1 MNKRAPSALP
11 HDAAVCAHLSLF
23 PPFLSTPAHHTST
36 HQLPPSCLPPLQ
48 LGPVLRDEL
57 LAGNRWRA
65 TFTATAL
72 NHCEL
77 YLLPAEDFRRV
88 LLDHPEVAEELRARS
103 EQ

>member
-1 MNKRAPSALP
+1 M
-11 HDAAVCAHLSLF
+11 
-23 PPFLSTPAHHTST
+23 
-36 HQLPPSCLPPLQ
+36 
-48 LGPVLRDEL
+48 LRDEL

-88 LLDHPEVAEELRARS
+88 LLDHPEVAEELRERS

>member
-1 MNKRAPSALP
+1 M
-11 HDAAVCAHLSLF
+11 F
-23 PPFLSTPAHHTST
+23 
-36 HQLPPSCLPPLQ
+36 Q

-88 LLDHPEVAEELRARS
+88 LLDHPEVAEELQERS